1 MTNYNIDLNK
11 IIVIK
16 NNDQLQKYCDILLN
30 EKFIAID
37 TEFMRSSTYYASL
50 CLIQIAGQDHNIIID
65 NINTAL
71 DLTILNP
78 LLLSENVTKVFHSC
92 RQDIEIFLH
101 YNKIIPS
108 KLFDTQI
115 AAMACG
121 CSESISYAKLAE
133 KLLSVKIDKKI
144 RYCDWSRRPLSK
156 NQILYA
162 IKDVTYLR
170 QIYIKITNQL
180 KKNNRET
187 WITEEMS
194 KLSDEN
200 YYHADIENLWKKIK
214 CKSTD
219 PEFLMQ
225 VRNMTKIRE
234 ELAIKLNM
242 PRNHVF
248 KDYVIL
254 EIAASQPVTLKE
266 LKLTKG
272 LHKKILNDVILTDI
286 LEKINIIYK

>member
-16 NNDQLQKYCDILLN
+16 NNDQLQKYCNLLLN
-30 EKFIAID
+30 EEFFAID

-65 NINTAL
+65 NINTDL

-121 CSESISYAKLAE
+121 CSESISYA
-133 KLLSVKIDKKI
+133 
-144 RYCDWSRRPLSK
+144 
-156 NQILYA
+156 
-162 IKDVTYLR
+162 
-170 QIYIKITNQL
+170 
-180 KKNNRET
+180 
-187 WITEEMS
+187 
-194 KLSDEN
+194 
-200 YYHADIENLWKKIK
+200 
-214 CKSTD
+214 
-219 PEFLMQ
+219 
-225 VRNMTKIRE
+225 
-234 ELAIKLNM
+234 
-242 PRNHVF
+242 
-248 KDYVIL
+248 
-254 EIAASQPVTLKE
+254 
-266 LKLTKG
+266 
-272 LHKKILNDVILTDI
+272 
-286 LEKINIIYK
+286 